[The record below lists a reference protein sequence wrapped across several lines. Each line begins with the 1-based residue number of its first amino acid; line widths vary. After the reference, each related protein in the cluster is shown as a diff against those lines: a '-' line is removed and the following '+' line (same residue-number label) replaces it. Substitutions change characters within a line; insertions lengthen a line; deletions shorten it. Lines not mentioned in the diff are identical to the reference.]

1 MDELPKKRLFYLFRM
16 LWKEQWSH
24 HILKMNNAIYSC
36 FEHEM
41 FSSIRWEFIGQNFTL
56 GIQEPLK
63 TNKWNNNNNKC
74 WFFYF
79 THKSPQKSTSLA
91 KTSLAISF
99 LLSETQHAT
108 GLLPLNWLLLY
119 LYLFSPKMV
128 TEAEWELNW
137 ALIGFPH
144 PEPIFWAHCIH
155 K

>member
-1 MDELPKKRLFYLFRM
+1 MLRIHWPKFHLVHTRAIKNKQMKQQPPQM
-16 LWKEQWSH
+16 L
-24 HILKMNNAIYSC
+24 I
-36 FEHEM
+36 
-41 FSSIRWEFIGQNFTL
+41 
-56 GIQEPLK
+56 
-63 TNKWNNNNNKC
+63 
-74 WFFYF
+74 FYF

-99 LLSETQHAT
+99 LLSEAQHAT

-144 PEPIFWAHCIH
+144 PEPIF
-155 K
+155 